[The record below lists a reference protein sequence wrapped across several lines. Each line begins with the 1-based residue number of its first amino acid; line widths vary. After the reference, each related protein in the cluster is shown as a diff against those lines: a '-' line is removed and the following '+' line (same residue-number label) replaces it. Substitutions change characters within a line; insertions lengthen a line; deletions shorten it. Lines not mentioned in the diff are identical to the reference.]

1 VSLYWFTGTAGSTA
15 NLYWETAHDPSAWQP
30 KEKSAVPL
38 GVALGVTDITVR
50 RFAERDNPVT
60 HWTELPA
67 GGNFLAAEQPAL
79 FAADVTTFFR
89 TL

>member
-1 VSLYWFTGTAGSTA
+1 MYRQAGDRGNEAATL
-15 NLYWETAHDPSAWQP
+15 NNIGLVHDGPGAQG
-30 KEKSAVPL
+30 EVG

-50 RFAERDNPVT
+50 RFAERDTPVT

-67 GGNFLAAEQPAL
+67 GGNFLPAEQPKL
-79 FAADVTTFFR
+79 FIEDVSAFFR